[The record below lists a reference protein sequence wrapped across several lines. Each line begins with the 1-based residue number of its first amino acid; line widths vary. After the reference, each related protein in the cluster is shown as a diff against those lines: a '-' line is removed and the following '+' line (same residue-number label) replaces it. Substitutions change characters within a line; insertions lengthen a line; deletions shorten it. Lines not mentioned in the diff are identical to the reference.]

1 MAILGLGMDICSVER
16 IQRILDGPRAERF
29 LERVYTEAERAL
41 CRARA
46 DAASAYA
53 ARFAAKEALVKALGA
68 PPGLPGRTWRW
79 CARAV
84 RPASASRAWRS
95 QEMEK
100 RRAEAFLALTHD
112 AGVAAATVVLP
123 GKELS
128 HAPCPHRRRGCARPT
143 RPPSPVSACRPRC

>member
-41 CRARA
+41 CGARA

-68 PPGLPGRTWRW
+68 PPGLTWQDMEV
-79 CARAV
+79 V
-84 RPASASRAWRS
+84 REGGPPRFRLSGVALA
-95 QEMEK
+95 EMEK
-100 RRAEAFLALTHD
+100 RRAEALLALTHD
-112 AGVAAATVVLP
+112 AGVAAATVILQ
-123 GKELS
+123 ERS
-128 HAPCPHRRRGCARPT
+128 
-143 RPPSPVSACRPRC
+143 